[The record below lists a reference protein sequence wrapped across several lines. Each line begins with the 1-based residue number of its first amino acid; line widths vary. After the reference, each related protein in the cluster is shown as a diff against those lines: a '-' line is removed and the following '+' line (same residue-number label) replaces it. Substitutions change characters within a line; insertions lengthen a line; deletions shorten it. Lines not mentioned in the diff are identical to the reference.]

1 MVADH
6 DGAMSPLP
14 TPWLI
19 DESPAALCNDTFPFG
34 ILGITANGTRD
45 VDVCLQNVAHLQAN
59 ASVVRER
66 DNSLVGRRFRSCAVV
81 GSSGRLL
88 NQRLGDTI
96 SAHEA
101 VWRFNIAPASPAEH
115 VGNRTTVSVT
125 TSMGISTAYQ
135 RHVMPAVYCGE
146 PWWSG
151 CLRFTARFHVPLIN
165 PVLVRS
171 LQAALAE
178 HPRKG
183 SIPSAG
189 LVGLALAR
197 QLCSKVSVFGFSDPH
212 HAEAAGTPAHYWNAK
227 SHGNESDYF
236 RAITKPRGPFHE
248 WENQWRLIER
258 WRRSEAIRVY

>member
-1 MVADH
+1 
-6 DGAMSPLP
+6 MSLPP
-14 TPWLI
+14 TPWHI
-19 DESPAALCNDTFPFG
+19 DESPAALCNDTFPVG
-34 ILGITANGTRD
+34 NLGITANRSND

-59 ASVVRER
+59 ACAVRER

-101 VWRFNIAPASPAEH
+101 VWRFNIAPACRRSTWATATVAGHDVDGHQRTNATSCPPCTAESRGGRGASAH
-115 VGNRTTVSVT
+115 G
-125 TSMGISTAYQ
+125 
-135 RHVMPAVYCGE
+135 
-146 PWWSG
+146 
-151 CLRFTARFHVPLIN
+151 RFHVPLIN

-171 LQAALAE
+171 RVGGAPGE
-178 HPRKG
+178 G

-189 LVGLALAR
+189 LSAGAAR
-197 QLCSKVSVFGFSDPH
+197 QLCSKVSVFGFSDLH
-212 HAEAAGTPAHYWNAK
+212 HAEAAGTPAHYWNSVARQR
-227 SHGNESDYF
+227 DYF

-248 WENQWRLIER
+248 WENQRRLIER